1 MDAQDHYQFLNVIH
15 HVQENIYT
23 VSGLFLPRIVV
34 TPLLLQTVTELL
46 VIRYQA
52 NGLLK
57 FWSLCHF
64 YKGKIK

>member
-15 HVQENIYT
+15 HVEENIYT
-23 VSGLFLPRIVV
+23 VPGLFLPRIVV

-52 NGLLK
+52 KELLK
-57 FWSLCHF
+57 CWS
-64 YKGKIK
+64 

>member
-52 NGLLK
+52 KGLLK
-57 FWSLCHF
+57 CWS
-64 YKGKIK
+64 

>member
-52 NGLLK
+52 KELLK
-57 FWSLCHF
+57 FWS
-64 YKGKIK
+64 

>member
-52 NGLLK
+52 KELLK
-57 FWSLCHF
+57 CWS
-64 YKGKIK
+64 